1 LHYFASRHG
10 FHAPGS
16 DKDEREGLLTWPEG
30 NARLTERLAEPLR
43 QQLHTGMVA
52 LRVSEQKHA
61 VEVDAWNVSARRI
74 ERWSAARVVLATPL
88 FVAARLLE
96 LPPAALTDA
105 AARLRYA
112 PWLVANVQIDDALDD
127 HPGAALSWDNVFY
140 QGKSLGYVDA
150 MHQGTMPY
158 PGATVLSSYWSWGT
172 QPARR
177 QALLA
182 DSWAGTAQRVVHEL
196 SSTHPDLPAKVRRVD
211 LMRYGHAMSVP
222 VPGVRSSAALHA
234 LASASGR
241 IRFAHGDLSAYSVF
255 EEAYFHGLRA
265 ARNL

>member
-1 LHYFASRHG
+1 MSSTRRTARSALVTLAGLVAIMGAAS
-10 FHAPGS
+10 
-16 DKDEREGLLTWPEG
+16 
-30 NARLTERLAEPLR
+30 
-43 QQLHTGMVA
+43 VA
-52 LRVSEQKHA
+52 GAQR
-61 VEVDAWNVSARRI
+61 
-74 ERWSAARVVLATPL
+74 ATPRPGR
-88 FVAARLLE
+88 AGS
-96 LPPAALTDA
+96 LPPQPTAG
-105 AARLRYA
+105 
-112 PWLVANVQIDDALDD
+112 V
-127 HPGAALSWDNVFY
+127 
-140 QGKSLGYVDA
+140 
-150 MHQGTMPY
+150 PY